1 MLEGNMDW
9 LKTSPNYGPLAML
22 HATDADCVNDDFKT
36 LKIMN
41 TKVFLALLLVLT
53 LVGCATAPLKGN
65 ADLLDFLADG
75 TTTKAE
81 VLTTLGQPSGRFE
94 NDKILTYRLGFEP
107 NNKGYY
113 VVEREADPRT
123 GWPTWMRAK
132 YSLVLCFD
140 DAGVLRKHSLVEV
153 N

>member
-1 MLEGNMDW
+1 MDW
-9 LKTSPNYGPLAML
+9 LKKITEFRVLC
-22 HATDADCVNDDFKT
+22 HAARTNADNVNDDFKT
-36 LKIMN
+36 LKTMN
-41 TKVFLALLLVLT
+41 TKMFLALALVLT
-53 LVGCATAPLKGN
+53 LVGCATTLPLKGRG
-65 ADLLDFLADG
+65 DLLTFLADG
-75 TTTKAE
+75 KTTRAE

-107 NNKGYY
+107 TNNGYY
-113 VVEREADPRT
+113 VVERETDPST
-123 GWPTWMRAK
+123 GWSQWTLAK